1 MEALDRYLE
10 AVRAWL
16 PREQRADIV
25 AELAEDLRSEIDE
38 RQGTLGRPLSED
50 EVLALLKR
58 RGHPMSVAEGYLP
71 SQHLIG
77 PAMLPAYWRTVKIA
91 VSVILAIAVALCAI
105 FSGPARHAAPA
116 LSGVAIWVWLF
127 GVFALAYVGMFT
139 LIFAAVERRNRR
151 AQAAGTWDP
160 RDPDGLAP
168 ADPEAA
174 ARRSM
179 RANAVAE
186 VVVDLLVL
194 SWWLA
199 VHPVAIPELGV
210 VLTPVWRMLHWPV
223 AIYLGASIA
232 VGLADAL
239 RPSWTRPRILARLA
253 VAAFALLLVLVLL
266 GGSPWVQVTS
276 PAVPGAT
283 AVTVERW
290 LNLTWLVT
298 LLFIGV
304 LCVTRMVQLALRLSG
319 KGAVGQG
326 TVPLRR
332 RQVT

>member
-25 AELAEDLRSEIDE
+25 AELGEDLRSEIEE
-38 RQGTLGRPLSED
+38 RQGAMGRPLSED

-77 PAMLPAYWRTVKIA
+77 PAMLPAYWRAVKIA
-91 VSVILAIAVALCAI
+91 VSVIFAIAVALCAI
-105 FSGPARHAAPA
+105 FAGPARHAAPA
-116 LSGVAIWVWLF
+116 LSGVVLWVWLF

-199 VHPVAIPELGV
+199 VHPVAIPELALV
-210 VLTPVWRMLHWPV
+210 ATPVWRMLHWPI
-223 AIYLGASIA
+223 AIYLAASIG

-239 RPSWTRPRILARLA
+239 RPSWTRARILARLA
-253 VAAFALLLVLVLL
+253 VGAYALLLIIVLL
-266 GGSPWVQVTS
+266 GGSPWIHVTS
-276 PAVPGAT
+276 PAVPAAT
-283 AVTVERW
+283 AATVERW
-290 LNLTWLVT
+290 LNLSCLVT
-298 LLFIGV
+298 LLFIGI
-304 LCVTRMVQLALRLSG
+304 LCVARIVQLSMRLWG
-319 KGAVGQG
+319 RGAVGQG
-326 TVPLRR
+326 TAPL
-332 RQVT
+332 VAGK

>member
-38 RQGTLGRPLSED
+38 REGTLGRPLPED
-50 EVLALLKR
+50 ELLALLKR

-71 SQHLIG
+71 SGHLIG
-77 PAMLPAYWRTVKIA
+77 PAMLPAYWRVVKIV
-91 VSVILAIAVALCAI
+91 VSVLFAIAVALWAI

-116 LSGVAIWVWLF
+116 LSGVVIWAWLF
-127 GVFALAYVGMFT
+127 GVFALAYVGLFT
-139 LIFAAVERRNRR
+139 LIFAAVDRRNRR

-168 ADPEAA
+168 PDPEAA

-186 VVVDLLVL
+186 VVVDLLIL

-199 VHPVAIPELGV
+199 VHPAAPLAGV
-210 VLTPVWRMLHWPV
+210 LLTPAWRMLYWPV
-223 AIYLGASIA
+223 AAYLAASIG

-253 VAAFALLLVLVLL
+253 VAAFALLLTVVLL
-266 GGSPWVQVTS
+266 GGSPWISVTS
-276 PAVPGAT
+276 PEVPAAT
-283 AVTVERW
+283 AVTIERW
-290 LNLTWLVT
+290 LNLTCRVT
-298 LLFIGV
+298 LLFIGAF
-304 LCVTRMVQLALRLSG
+304 CVTRIVQLARQLSDR
-319 KGAVGQG
+319 GAVGRG
-326 TVPLRR
+326 TAPLVGAR
-332 RQVT
+332 